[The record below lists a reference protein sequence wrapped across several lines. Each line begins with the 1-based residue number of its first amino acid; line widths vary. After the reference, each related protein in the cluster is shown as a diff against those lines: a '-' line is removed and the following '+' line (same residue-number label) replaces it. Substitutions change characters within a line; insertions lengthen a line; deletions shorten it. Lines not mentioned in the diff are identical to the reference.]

1 MKDTTFYIEKADE
14 LIKKVTE
21 YQELDFESKMHTSLE
36 DTFNEIELLFY
47 GYSENYP
54 TLLDMKMI
62 KERGN
67 IWVDPDGRLTDKLI
81 VFLSQFKSFIQD
93 YRS

>member
-21 YQELDFESKMHTSLE
+21 YQENDLLEKMNLSLE
-36 DTFNEIELLFY
+36 EIFNDIELLFF
-47 GYSENYP
+47 GFSENYP
-54 TLLDMKMI
+54 ALLDLKLMK
-62 KERGN
+62 KRGN
-67 IWVDPDGRLTDKLI
+67 IWIDMEGRTSKKLI
-81 VFLSQFKSFIQD
+81 TFLSQFKSFIKD